1 LWKKQKIYKKKCI
14 FHPLYGAVIKSLR
27 CPLYGTSTNIRR
39 KLFAKYI
46 EIYTTLD
53 MEKYFR
59 VKNLLAENNISY
71 KDTSTNNQLRLSLN
85 NLRGDNPVLLR
96 DSSIKNTYSIS
107 VKKEDEQKARQ
118 IIQNTTGT
126 SFSK

>member
-1 LWKKQKIYKKKCI
+1 M
-14 FHPLYGAVIKSLR
+14 
-27 CPLYGTSTNIRR
+27 
-39 KLFAKYI
+39 FAKYI

-53 MEKYFR
+53 MGKYFK
-59 VKNLLAENNISY
+59 VKNLLEENNIPY

-85 NLRGDNPVLLR
+85 NLHGDNPVLLR

-107 VKKEDEQKARQ
+107 VKKEDEQKVRQ